1 MNNEE
6 IRKKVIESL
15 REYSDSKF
23 RGEIGDNS
31 RIDSLGVDSLDRIEL
46 IMRLEEEIGIKL
58 KDDEEFNT
66 VGDLISKLSSYP
78 KNTEETQKKSIT
90 SKRYDFLQTLRIDKS
105 DADRVGFNPYYLPAE
120 TGLGRVV
127 TIAGKNLISFGSNDY
142 LGIANSPEL
151 KKAATEAIEKLG
163 ISMCGTPIVIG
174 QTSLNKALE
183 KRIAQFVGTD
193 DALVFPSGYQAN
205 TGIFQ
210 DITTEKDIIIADKF
224 AHYSLLTGLSLS
236 KAKKRLFKHNDA
248 QDLEKILEKAQ
259 DYRMRFIVVEGLYS
273 TEGDIS
279 PLKEITGLAKKHNAF
294 VIVDD
299 AHGIGVLGKKGRGIL
314 EHCDVFGEVDL
325 VTGSLGKA
333 LGCFGGFIATNA
345 ELTDIF
351 RYRMGSLIYST
362 ALPPAMAAASLASI
376 DLVENSSSRRE
387 QLVNNKKRMYESLKD
402 LGYNLTP
409 SSTPLFSVLCGSNYE
424 ALVFSKKLYDN
435 GVYGTPFLI
444 PSVPEGR
451 ALVRFIPHANLTNE
465 DISKAVEVF
474 KKIKE

>member
-1 MNNEE
+1 MNKDE
-6 IRKKVIESL
+6 IRKKIIRYLKDHYDPEVN
-15 REYSDSKF
+15 REISDNF
-23 RGEIGDNS
+23 
-31 RIDSLGVDSLDRIEL
+31 RIDNLGIDSLDRIEL
-46 IMRLEEEIGIKL
+46 IMGLEEEFNIKI
-58 KDDEEFNT
+58 KDEEEFNT
-66 VGDLISKLSSYP
+66 VGDLINKLSGHQIDLR
-78 KNTEETQKKSIT
+78 ETSSKFIT
-90 SKRYDFLQTLRIDKS
+90 SKKYDFLQPLKIDKS
-105 DADRVGFNPYYLPAE
+105 DVERAGFNPYYMSAE
-120 TGLGRVV
+120 TGLGRIV
-127 TIAGKNLISFGSNDY
+127 TMGGKNLISFGSNDY
-142 LGIANSPEL
+142 LGIANGPEL
-151 KKAATEAIEKLG
+151 KKAAIEALERFG

-210 DITTEKDIIIADKF
+210 DITTVEDIIIADKF
-224 AHYSLLTGLSLS
+224 AHYSLLTGLNLS

-259 DYRMRFIVVEGLYS
+259 DYRMRFVVVEGLYS

-279 PLKEITGLAKKHNAF
+279 PLKEITCLAKKHNAF

-333 LGCFGGFIATNA
+333 LGCFGVFIATNA
-345 ELTDIF
+345 ELADIF
-351 RYRMGSLIYST
+351 RYKMGSLIYST
-362 ALPPAMAAASLASI
+362 ALPPAIAAASLASI
-376 DLVENSSSRRE
+376 DLVENSILRRE
-387 QLVNNKKRMYESLKD
+387 QLANNKKRMYESLKD

-409 SSTPLFSVLCGSNYE
+409 SSTPLFSVICGSNYDT
-424 ALVFSKKLYDN
+424 LLFSKKLYDN
-435 GVYGTPFLI
+435 GIYGTPFLA

-451 ALVRFIPHANLTNE
+451 ALVRFIPHANLTND
-465 DISKAVEVF
+465 DISKAIEVF
-474 KKIKE
+474 KKIR